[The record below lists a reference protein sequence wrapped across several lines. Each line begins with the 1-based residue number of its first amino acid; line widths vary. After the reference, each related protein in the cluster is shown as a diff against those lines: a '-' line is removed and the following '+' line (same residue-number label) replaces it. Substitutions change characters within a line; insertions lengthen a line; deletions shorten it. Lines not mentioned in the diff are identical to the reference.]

1 MFSFPF
7 ISFLLL
13 LGDWVFCHTLFHKKM
28 FNDQKNR
35 ALEKYESTSDEDD
48 QIWDRGA
55 KPKKSGGGGIYFK
68 TWNRQFDEGYKHVL
82 RPYTKIHPYASVWY
96 KIGVL

>member
-28 FNDQKNR
+28 FNDNKIR
-35 ALEKYESTSDEDD
+35 ALDKYKSSDGDD
-48 QIWDRGA
+48 QIWYRNA

-68 TWNRQFDEGYKHVL
+68 TWNRQFDEGYKH
-82 RPYTKIHPYASVWY
+82 
-96 KIGVL
+96 